1 MMMMQTQNKRIKPKG
16 DISSVFSHLGGK
28 ETVLDSG
35 LLQLKKEIAPK
46 DPAVLDQAYQ
56 RLMDSFAEETPEIK
70 AKGSSIIPQVT
81 MEDIQAN
88 NGQFPPAIAAQIKNR
103 GCVVIRNVIP
113 ELEARG
119 YKDQIQQ
126 YIGRHAGE
134 IEGFPKN
141 DPQVWEVYWSHSQVA
156 ARSHPRFDMA
166 TLALNK
172 LWHASEEA
180 AIDLTKN
187 LGYCDRLRI
196 RKPGNESFALQE
208 HIDSGSIERKKY
220 IIYHHLVHYN
230 ITMFLGWQDPEYR
243 KCYTDIFNGEWEVID
258 KKQGMF

>member
-1 MMMMQTQNKRIKPKG
+1 MMQTQQQDKQMKPKG

-28 ETVLDSG
+28 ETVLDPA
-35 LLQLKKEIAPK
+35 LLQLKREIAPK
-46 DPAVLDQAYQ
+46 DTAVLNQAYQ
-56 RLMDSFAEETPEIK
+56 RLMDSFDKETPTIK
-70 AKGSSIIPQVT
+70 EKGSSIIPQVT
-81 MEDIQAN
+81 LDEIQAN

-113 ELEARG
+113 ESEARG
-119 YKDQIQQ
+119 YKEQIEQ
-126 YIGRHAGE
+126 YISRHPGE

-141 DPQVWEVYWSHSQVA
+141 DPQVWEVYWSQSQVA
-156 ARSHPRFDMA
+156 ARSHPRFEMA

-172 LWHASEEA
+172 LWHADEET

-208 HIDSGSIERKKY
+208 HIDSGSIERK
-220 IIYHHLVHYN
+220 IS
-230 ITMFLGWQDPEYR
+230 
-243 KCYTDIFNGEWEVID
+243 
-258 KKQGMF
+258 